1 MSGLLAFPVPGMLGF
16 IDTAT
21 AREYCLVLPI
31 NLFYFMASDSSNRGL
46 GTNAV
51 HAGQQPDPSTGAVMT
66 PIYQSSTYAQAAP
79 GEHQGYEYSRV
90 SNPTR
95 TALEGNLAALEGAEH
110 GIAFA
115 SGVAGIDAIMKGLR
129 PGDHVISTNDLYGGS
144 FRLFTKVFEPFG
156 IDFSFVDMTDLDEI
170 EAAITDDTAMIW
182 AETPTNPLMRIIDIE
197 AVCELARA
205 HDIDVAVDN
214 TFATPYLQQPLD
226 LGADLVLHS
235 ATKYLGGHSDIILGA
250 VCTSRDDW
258 AEKLRFQV
266 KSAGASPGPMDCFLA
281 LRGTK
286 TLHVRMDRHC
296 DNARALALFLN
307 EHPKVGHVRYPGLAS
322 HPGHDIAAKQM
333 SDFGGMIAFSLTDD
347 RIEAAEM
354 VLSNTDVFLLAES
367 LGGVESLIEHP
378 ASMTH
383 ASIPPEERKKI
394 GLTDSLI
401 RLSVGIEDITDL
413 RADLE
418 QALDRV

>member
-1 MSGLLAFPVPGMLGF
+1 
-16 IDTAT
+16 
-21 AREYCLVLPI
+21 
-31 NLFYFMASDSSNRGL
+31 MASDSSNRGF
-46 GTNAV
+46 GTHAV

-66 PIYQSSTYAQAAP
+66 PIYQSSTYAQTAP

-156 IDFSFVDMTDLDEI
+156 IDFSFVDMTDLDQI

-197 AVCELARA
+197 AVCELAEA
-205 HDIDVAVDN
+205 HDIDVTVDN

-226 LGADLVLHS
+226 LGADMVLHS

-307 EHPKVGHVRYPGLAS
+307 EHPKVGHVRYPGLES

-347 RIEAAEM
+347 RIEAAKT

-383 ASIPPEERKKI
+383 ASIPPEERAKI